1 MPNSSSSPPVIPGL
15 SAIVERYDGFLLDLW
30 GCIHNGVRPFPG
42 VLDALRQLRAAG
54 KRLLVLSNAPRR
66 ADAVAAS
73 MARLGVDPGLV
84 DGVLCSGEATWQAL
98 HDRHGPG
105 ADPWH
110 ARLGRRALHIGP
122 DRDLGLFEGN
132 GIERVTDAA
141 AGDFALVTGPID
153 DLWQLP
159 EHEALL
165 RACRARNLPM
175 LCANPDLDVIRGET
189 RLICAGA
196 IARRYAELGGDVRQ
210 HGKPHPDIYV
220 RALAMLGV
228 EDRSRVLGVG
238 DSLRTDVAG
247 ARAASLDAAFI
258 PGGIHADEL
267 GFRAGAAPDV
277 AAVGA
282 LCARFG
288 VRPAWLLP
296 ELRW

>member
-1 MPNSSSSPPVIPGL
+1 MSESSPPLIPGL
-15 SAIVERYDGFLLDLW
+15 SAVVDRYDGFLLDLW

-42 VLDALRQLRAAG
+42 VLDALARLRAAG

-66 ADAVAAS
+66 AAAVAAS
-73 MARLGVDPGLV
+73 MARLGIDPALV

-98 HDRHGPG
+98 KDR

-122 DRDLGLFEGN
+122 ERDLSLFEGN
-132 GIERVTDAA
+132 GVARVTDPEAA
-141 AGDFALVTGPID
+141 EFVLVTGPTD
-153 DLWQLP
+153 DAWQLP
-159 EHEALL
+159 EHEEVLQ
-165 RACRARNLPM
+165 ACRARGLAM

-196 IARRYAELGGDVRQ
+196 IAQRYAALGGDVRQ
-210 HGKPHPDIYV
+210 HGKPDADIYV
-220 RALAMLGV
+220 GVLAMLGV
-228 EDRSRVLGVG
+228 RDTARVLAVG

-247 ARAASLDAAFI
+247 ARAAGLDAAFI

-267 GFRAGAAPDV
+267 GFRPGAAPDAAAV
-277 AAVGA
+277 AALVG
-282 LCARFG
+282 RHG
-288 VRPAWLLP
+288 ISPTYILP